1 MKSASLTAA
10 SLRILL
16 LAILL
21 LALIGGGVGFYYVH
35 GLLNDYAK
43 ETSEL
48 NSQAAASEKNIE
60 SLRTIKQYLAT
71 HQDDIER
78 TQKVVAESQQFQ
90 YQNQAI
96 NAINRLAK
104 ESGIRVE
111 KITFVGDTATAAG
124 GAAQPQQPAPTPA
137 EPATPVP
144 TAGSPTGLPAAP
156 TGPTLQSK
164 KFDVQIES
172 PVNYKELLKFI
183 YLIEQNITRMQIG
196 SVQIT
201 HSGQDDNRNTV
212 SSNSFNIE
220 VYVQ

>member
-1 MKSASLTAA
+1 MKTTSLTAA

-16 LAILL
+16 LVVLL
-21 LALIGGGVGFYYVH
+21 LALVGGGAAFYYVH
-35 GLLNDYAK
+35 GMLNDYAK

-60 SLRTIKQYLAT
+60 SLRTIKQYLAA
-71 HQDDIER
+71 HQDDIKR
-78 TQKVVAESQQFQ
+78 TQKVVAESQQYQ

-104 ESGIRVE
+104 ESGITVQ
-111 KITFVGDTATAAG
+111 KITFVGDAAATG
-124 GAAQPQQPAPTPA
+124 GSAQPQQPAA
-137 EPATPVP
+137 
-144 TAGSPTGLPAAP
+144 PAAP
-156 TGPTLQSK
+156 TTPTPTTGSSAAAPTTPAAPTLQSK

-201 HSGQDDNRNTV
+201 HSGEADSPNTV